1 MSSIPHNTSSK
12 KRVLSILRT
21 LIENPGYYTKRKL
34 AEIHATSLD
43 TITRDFEEI
52 RNAGFEL
59 LTDSNHRYFFT
70 AEKATDLLKE
80 LLVLS
85 DSEKN
90 TIKVALKATSSE
102 KDTARILRKLE
113 SITNLPRIGN
123 IIFTKPYL
131 AKTNNLFKALKDK
144 QKVIL
149 YNYKSTNSNTHADR
163 CIEPFHVSPEEDIL
177 HAYDLERQEIRHF
190 RISRIDRV
198 EQLDEDWENEGK
210 HNIIATDIF
219 RISNKEQVKV
229 HIRIKTGGYNELVER
244 YPLSKGALSPSPDTA
259 DEYDLECMVNNNFYG
274 LSNFLLGYDHYVV
287 EIIENDLLRKHMADK
302 VKQLAF

>member
-1 MSSIPHNTSSK
+1 MSSKPHDISAG
-12 KRVLSILRT
+12 KRILEILRL
-21 LIENPGYYTKRKL
+21 LIENPGYYTKKEIAKL
-34 AEIHATSLD
+34 FEVSHD
-43 TITRDFEEI
+43 TVGRDFEDLK
-52 RNAGFEL
+52 NAGFQL
-59 LTDSNHRYFFT
+59 DSDTKHRYYLT

-90 TIKVALKATSSE
+90 TIKAALKATTSE
-102 KDTARILRKLE
+102 SDTDRILRKLE

-123 IIFTKPYL
+123 TIFTKPYL
-131 AKTNNLFKALKDK
+131 AKTNSLFKALKDK

-177 HAYDLERQEIRHF
+177 HAYDLDRQEIRHF

-229 HIRIKTGGYNELVER
+229 HVRIKTGGYNELVER